1 MRILIADDHS
11 IFREGLRQ
19 IIKSILP
26 SAKTDEASTGMEA
39 LKKIRKNK
47 YSLVTLDI
55 SMPDIN
61 GLSVLQSMKDSGTE
75 QRVMVISLYP
85 EDVYAF
91 RILKLGAVGYI
102 SKSASHEEITH
113 ALQKV
118 INGGRYLSQT
128 LAEKLV
134 FEQAEEDMFPH
145 EKLSNREFQVMKLIA
160 QGNSIK
166 EIADIM
172 SVADKTV
179 STYRTRVL
187 SKMGMRNNME
197 LTYYAIT
204 NKLIV

>member
-19 IIKSILP
+19 IIKSISP
-26 SAKTDEASTGMEA
+26 SAKTDEARTGMEA
-39 LKKIRKNK
+39 LKKIRNNK

-61 GLSVLQSMKDSGTE
+61 GLSVLQSMNDSGTE

-134 FEQAEEDMFPH
+134 FEQTEEDMFPH